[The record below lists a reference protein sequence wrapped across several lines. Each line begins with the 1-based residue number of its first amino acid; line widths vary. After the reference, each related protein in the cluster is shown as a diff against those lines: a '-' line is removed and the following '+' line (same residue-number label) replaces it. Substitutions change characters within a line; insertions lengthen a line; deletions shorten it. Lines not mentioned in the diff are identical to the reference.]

1 MECDILADTETV
13 FMDTVAYK
21 GTRFNEKSIL
31 DLKTHF
37 KKTETFQYT
46 HFTSCHQ
53 PRVKKK
59 RDLSS
64 LENPTNKLQ
73 KLNLRKTFQI

>member
-37 KKTETFQYT
+37 KKTETF
-46 HFTSCHQ
+46 
-53 PRVKKK
+53 
-59 RDLSS
+59 
-64 LENPTNKLQ
+64 
-73 KLNLRKTFQI
+73 

>member
-59 RDLSS
+59 EICQALRILQ
-64 LENPTNKLQ
+64 TNFR
-73 KLNLRKTFQI
+73 N

>member
-13 FMDTVAYK
+13 FLDTVVYK

-37 KKTETFQYT
+37 KKTITFQYT

-53 PRVKKK
+53 PSVKKK
-59 RDLSS
+59 DLSS

-73 KLNLRKTFQI
+73 KLHLRKIFQI